1 MDLRADTIV
10 LYISDVMPNQP
21 QLFRISAKS
30 MDKFEGNLELL
41 FCSEKYKDYAEEITE
56 LSFVGI
62 TEYESSYSMTPTVTI
77 DRIFFA

>member
-21 QLFRISAKS
+21 QLFRISSNS
-30 MDKFEGNLELL
+30 MEKFQGNLEML
-41 FCSEKYKDYAEEITE
+41 FCSEKYRDYAEEITE

-62 TEYESSYSMTPTVTI
+62 TEYESSFSVTPKVTI
-77 DRIFFA
+77 DKIFFA